1 MSASGGGPSL
11 EGGHP
16 HFVVGVSRLFDMS
29 IGWDL
34 IISTSIH
41 LHELVRLVGE
51 HDERPASHS

>member
-1 MSASGGGPSL
+1 MGVGLASKVAP
-11 EGGHP
+11 P